1 MENMNARITIRG
13 RVQGVYFRATASDVA
28 TKAGVTGTV
37 RNTPAGDV
45 EIVAEGSKEAVD
57 ELIRWCRTGPD
68 GAQVDSV
75 EVNAGT
81 YRGEFKSFKVI
92 S

>member
-1 MENMNARITIRG
+1 MDNFSAHITVKG

-28 TKAGVTGTV
+28 TKVGVTGTV

-45 EIVAEGSKEAVD
+45 EIVAQGSQEAVA
-57 ELIRWCRTGPD
+57 ELIRWCHTGPD
-68 GAQVDSV
+68 GARVDSV
-75 EVNAGT
+75 EVDTGT
-81 YRGEFKSFKVI
+81 YRGDFKSFKVL